1 MCVQDASVE
10 RVLWEWNYIW
20 EMKEDISVLNL
31 RKALSSEMGM
41 MVK

>member
-1 MCVQDASVE
+1 MRIE

-20 EMKEDISVLNL
+20 EMKGDVAVLNL
-31 RKALSSEMGM
+31 RKALSYEKGM